1 MKKYLILDF
10 GNVLAYPVTGYW
22 FITPL
27 FLDMINSMNLDKEK
41 ILLAMKEYN
50 YILSRK
56 VSNLEEE
63 YKMFYDFYD
72 LIFKKIG
79 YKMSGEDIGK
89 ISFDIT
95 YNDDKYKF
103 YDDVKSELKR
113 LSKKYKLLMLSD
125 NWPCAIR
132 IMKNEGIYDYFDKV
146 YISSFYGEEKKNK
159 IFFDFPI
166 NEYNIL
172 KGEAIFVDDNE
183 ALLDIAISKN
193 FSVLLMD
200 RDNNM
205 TSKHKIINSLLDL

>member
-1 MKKYLILDF
+1 MAKYLILDF
-10 GNVLAYPVTGYW
+10 GKVLAYPVTGYW

-41 ILLAMKEYN
+41 ILLAMEEYN

-56 VSNLEEE
+56 VINLEEE

-72 LIFKKIG
+72 NIFKKIG
-79 YKMSGEDIGK
+79 YKISKDDLSK

-95 YNDDKYKF
+95 YNDSKYKF

-132 IMKNEGIYDYFDKV
+132 IMKNEGIFDYFEKV
-146 YISSFYGEEKKNK
+146 YISSIYGEEKKDK
-159 IFFDFPI
+159 SFFNYPI

-172 KGEAIFVDDNE
+172 EGEAIFVDDNE
-183 ALLDIAISKN
+183 ELLDIAILKGFN
-193 FSVLLMD
+193 VLLMD

-205 TSKHKIINSLLDL
+205 ISKYKIINSLLDL

>member
-1 MKKYLILDF
+1 MTKYLILDF
-10 GNVLAYPVTGYW
+10 GKVLAYPVTGYW

-41 ILLAMKEYN
+41 ILLAMEEYN
-50 YILSRK
+50 CILSRK
-56 VSNLEEE
+56 VVNLEEE

-72 LIFKKIG
+72 NIFKKIG
-79 YKMSGEDIGK
+79 YKISKDDLSK

-95 YNDDKYKF
+95 YNDSKYKF

-132 IMKNEGIYDYFDKV
+132 IMKNEGIFDYFEKV
-146 YISSFYGEEKKNK
+146 YISSIYGEEKKDK
-159 IFFDFPI
+159 SFFNYPI

-172 KGEAIFVDDNE
+172 EGEAIFVDDNE
-183 ALLDIAISKN
+183 ELLDIAILKGFN
-193 FSVLLMD
+193 VLLMD

-205 TSKHKIINSLLDL
+205 ISKYKIINSLLDL